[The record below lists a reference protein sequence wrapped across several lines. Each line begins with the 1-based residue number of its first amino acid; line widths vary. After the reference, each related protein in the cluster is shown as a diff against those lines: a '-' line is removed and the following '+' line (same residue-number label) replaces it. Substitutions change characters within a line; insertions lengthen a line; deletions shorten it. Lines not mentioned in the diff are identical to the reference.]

1 MPKVSPAVLSWAR
14 ETAGLS
20 LGEAAARAQLR
31 ATKKQT
37 PEERLADLEEGRA
50 EPTRPQLLRFA
61 AAYRRPLITFYLA
74 RPPAEAARIEDYR
87 SLPDREPS
95 PEEATLAVMVRDI
108 RARQELVKN
117 LLEDIEA
124 DPRPFVGTMR
134 IADGVEASRR
144 QLAAA
149 LGFELA
155 AFRRGRTT
163 ERAFDYL
170 RGLAERTGIFVI
182 LAGNLGSFHTNVSV
196 DTFRGFALAD
206 PLAPFVVINDQDAK
220 TAWSFTLLH
229 ELVHIALGASG
240 ISGTRVESEIE
251 RFCNDVASGLLL
263 PAAELAQMDVGDGDL
278 DDLRRSI
285 SNFAAARVVSS
296 SLVAY
301 RLFLAG
307 TITRD
312 DWQALA
318 RQFADDFRAS
328 REARQNNGQPNYYVV
343 RRHRLGSAL
352 LNLVQLSLDEGLVTP
367 TRAGKV
373 LGVKPRNVSSLL
385 SERAA

>member
-1 MPKVSPAVLSWAR
+1 MPKVNPAVLSWAR
-14 ETAGLS
+14 KTAGLS

-50 EPTRPQLLRFA
+50 DPTRPQLLRFA
-61 AAYRRPLITFYLA
+61 AAYRRPLTAFYLA
-74 RPPAEAARIEDYR
+74 RPPVEAERIEDYR
-87 SLPDREPS
+87 SLPDREAG
-95 PEEATLAVMVRDI
+95 PEEATLSAMVRDI
-108 RARQELVKN
+108 RARQELVRS
-117 LLEDIEA
+117 LLEDLEA
-124 DPRPFVGTMR
+124 APRPFVGTMR
-134 IADGVEASRR
+134 MANGVEASQR

-149 LGFELA
+149 LGFDLG
-155 AFRRGRTT
+155 AFRQGRTA

-170 RGLAERTGIFVI
+170 RGLAERTGIFVL
-182 LAGNLGSFHTNVSV
+182 LAGNLGSFHTNLSV
-196 DTFRGFALAD
+196 ETFRGFALAD

-229 ELVHIALGASG
+229 ELVHIGLGASG
-240 ISGTRVESEIE
+240 ISGPRVESEIE
-251 RFCNDVASGLLL
+251 RFCNNVASGLLL
-263 PAAELAQMDVGDGDL
+263 PAAELAQMNVEDGDL
-278 DDLRRSI
+278 HDLKLRI
-285 SNFAAARVVSS
+285 YKFATARLVSG

-307 TITRD
+307 SINRD
-312 DWQALA
+312 DWQALG

-328 REARQNNGQPNYYVV
+328 REARQKDGQPNYYVV

-352 LNLVQLSLDEGLVTP
+352 LNLVQISLAEGLVTP

-373 LGVKPRNVSSLL
+373 LGVKPRNVISLL

>member
-1 MPKVSPAVLSWAR
+1 
-14 ETAGLS
+14 
-20 LGEAAARAQLR
+20 
-31 ATKKQT
+31 
-37 PEERLADLEEGRA
+37 
-50 EPTRPQLLRFA
+50 
-61 AAYRRPLITFYLA
+61 
-74 RPPAEAARIEDYR
+74 
-87 SLPDREPS
+87 
-95 PEEATLAVMVRDI
+95 MVRDI
-108 RARQELVKN
+108 RARQELVKS
-117 LLEDIEA
+117 LLEDMEV

-134 IADGVEASRR
+134 IANGVEVSQR

-149 LGFELA
+149 LGFDLA
-155 AFRRGRTT
+155 AFRRGRTA

-182 LAGNLGSFHTNVSV
+182 LAGNLGSFHTNLSV

-229 ELVHIALGASG
+229 ELVHIGLGASG
-240 ISGTRVESEIE
+240 ISGTRGESEIE

-263 PAAELAQMDVGDGDL
+263 PAGELAQIDVGDGDL
-278 DDLRRSI
+278 DELRRRI

-296 SLVAY
+296 SLIAY

-307 TITRD
+307 TIARD

-352 LNLVQLSLDEGLVTP
+352 LNLIQLSLDEGLVTP

-385 SERAA
+385 SEGAA

>member
-14 ETAGLS
+14 QTAGLS
-20 LGEAAARAQLR
+20 PSEAAARSQLK

-37 PEERLADLEEGRA
+37 AEERLSDLEEGRT

-61 AAYRRPLITFYLA
+61 ATYRRPLITFYLA
-74 RPPAEAARIEDYR
+74 RPPAEAAWIEDYR
-87 SLPDREPS
+87 SLPDREPG
-95 PEEATLAVMVRDI
+95 PEEATLAAMVRDI
-108 RARQELVKN
+108 RARQELVKG
-117 LLEDIEA
+117 LLEDTEA
-124 DPRPFVGTMR
+124 RPRDFVGTVT
-134 IADGVEASRR
+134 IAGGV
-144 QLAAA
+144 AAA
-149 LGFELA
+149 RAQLIGILDFNLE
-155 AFRRGRTT
+155 AFRRRRTA

-170 RGLAERTGIFVI
+170 RSLAEQAGVFVI
-182 LAGNLGSFHTNVSV
+182 LAGNLGSFHTNLSV
-196 DTFRGFALAD
+196 ETFRGFALAD

-240 ISGTRVESEIE
+240 ISGTRAETEIE
-251 RFCNDVASGLLL
+251 RFCNEVASGMLL
-263 PAAELAQMDVGDGDL
+263 PANELALADFVGRDL
-278 DDLRRSI
+278 ADIRRRI
-285 SNFAAARVVSS
+285 TDFAGGRLISS

-307 TITRD
+307 TITRN
-312 DWQALA
+312 DWEALA
-318 RQFADDFRAS
+318 RQFADDFRAN

-373 LGVKPRNVSSLL
+373 LGVKPRNVSTLL
-385 SERAA
+385 AERAA

>member
-14 ETAGLS
+14 KTAGLS
-20 LGEAAARAQLR
+20 LGEAAARAQLQ

-50 EPTRPQLLRFA
+50 EPTRPQLLRLA
-61 AAYRRPLITFYLA
+61 TAYRRPLITFYLA
-74 RPPAEAARIEDYR
+74 SPPAEAARIEDYR

-95 PEEATLAVMVRDI
+95 PEEATLAAMVRDI

-117 LLEDIEA
+117 LLEDLEVG
-124 DPRPFVGTMR
+124 PRPFVGTMR
-134 IADGVEASRR
+134 VENGVEASQR

-155 AFRRGRTT
+155 AFRRGRTA

-170 RGLAERTGIFVI
+170 RGRAEQAGVFVI
-182 LAGNLGSFHTNVSV
+182 LAANLGSFHTNLSV
-196 DTFRGFALAD
+196 ETFRGFALAD

-229 ELVHIALGASG
+229 ELVHIGLGASG
-240 ISGTRVESEIE
+240 ISGTRIEGEIE

-263 PAAELAQMDVGDGDL
+263 PTVELAQMDVGDGDL
-278 DDLRRSI
+278 DDLRRRI

-296 SLVAY
+296 SLIAY
-301 RLFLAG
+301 RLFLTG

-318 RQFADDFRAS
+318 RQFADDFRAN